1 MFSRCLLTL
10 AIFSLWIIAGCTQQQ
25 HSETSNQ
32 SDQKN
37 SSIVFAVNSVNTR
50 PDLVPNFSW
59 KDSSGKNI
67 DFDSYRGKVTLINF
81 WATWC
86 GPCKHELPDLVQISK
101 DFSDK
106 NVKLLGI
113 STDRGADAAD
123 AVASFVREHGI
134 PYQNLI
140 SNEQLEE
147 AFGNIPAIPTSFLIN
162 SDGKIVQTFV
172 GGRSKEFFSE
182 AITAL
187 LK

>member
-1 MFSRCLLTL
+1 MISRLLS
-10 AIFSLWIIAGCTQQQ
+10 IIGVISLLIIAGCTKQQQ
-25 HSETSNQ
+25 SETSKQ

-37 SSIVFAVNSVNTR
+37 SSIVFAVNSVSTR

-59 KDSSGKNI
+59 KDSSGKTI
-67 DFDSYRGKVTLINF
+67 DFDSFRGKVTLINF

-101 DFSDK
+101 DFADK

-113 STDRGADAAD
+113 STDRGADAAS
-123 AVASFVREHGI
+123 AVASFVQEHGI

-147 AFGNIPAIPTSFLIN
+147 AFGNIPAIPTSFLIDSN
-162 SDGKIVQTFV
+162 GKIVQTYV
-172 GGRSKEFFSE
+172 GGRTKEFFSD

>member
-1 MFSRCLLTL
+1 MTLKLFSTFGTLILLS
-10 AIFSLWIIAGCTQQQ
+10 IGGCSQPQ
-25 HSETSNQ
+25 HQETSAQ
-32 SDQKN
+32 ADQKN

-59 KDSSGKNI
+59 KDSSGKI
-67 DFDSYRGKVTLINF
+67 VDFDSYRGSVTLINF

-86 GPCKHELPDLVQISK
+86 GPCKNELPDLVQISK
-101 DFSDK
+101 DFSGK

-113 STDRGADAAD
+113 STDRGSDAATE
-123 AVASFVREHGI
+123 VASFVQQHGI

-147 AFGNIPAIPTSFLIN
+147 AFGNISAMPTSFLID
-162 SDGKIVQTFV
+162 SHGKIVQTFV
-172 GGRSKEFFSE
+172 GGRSKEFFSQ

>member
-1 MFSRCLLTL
+1 MILKFFSIFGILILLS
-10 AIFSLWIIAGCTQQQ
+10 FGGCAQQQ
-25 HSETSNQ
+25 HQETSTQ
-32 SDQKN
+32 ADQKN
-37 SSIVFAVNSVNTR
+37 SSTVFAVNSVNTR

-59 KDSSGKNI
+59 KDSSGKI
-67 DFDSYRGKVTLINF
+67 VDFDSYRGTVTLINF

-86 GPCKHELPDLVQISK
+86 GPCKNELPDLVQISK
-101 DFSDK
+101 DFSGK

-113 STDRGADAAD
+113 STDRGNDATAE
-123 AVASFVREHGI
+123 VASFVQQHGI

-147 AFGNIPAIPTSFLIN
+147 AFGNIPAIPTSFLVD
-162 SDGKIVQTFV
+162 SHGKIVQTFV
-172 GGRSKEFFSE
+172 GGRSKEFFSQ